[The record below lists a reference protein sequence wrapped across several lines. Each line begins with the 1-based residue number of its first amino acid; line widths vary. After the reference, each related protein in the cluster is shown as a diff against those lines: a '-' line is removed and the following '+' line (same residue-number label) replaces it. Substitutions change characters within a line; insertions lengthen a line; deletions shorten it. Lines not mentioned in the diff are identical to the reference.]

1 MKLPQGRMRLVWSRE
16 DRDELLAVLERHAD
30 EAIQLAKES
39 HPATRA
45 KALLE
50 PEPENPEAPLA
61 PVHDIFTGRRI
72 S

>member
-1 MKLPQGRMRLVWSRE
+1 MNHPRMRLIWGKA
-16 DRDELLAVLERHAD
+16 DRDELLADLDRHAD
-30 EAIQLAKES
+30 EAIRLAKES

-50 PEPENPEAPLA
+50 PEPEDPEALA